1 MSRKKHVLPISYSQH
16 FRIMRDK
23 YDFKHIRFHDLRR
36 SCATLLYENG
46 VDMKAIQEWSGHNT
60 ISTTMNIYTHINY
73 KNKVTAANAIIR
85 LLPDTKKNP
94 LQQPT
99 KSEFPIGTCG

>member
-1 MSRKKHVLPISYSQH
+1 MHNILYFLH

-46 VDMKAIQEWSGHNT
+46 VDMKAIQEWLGHNT
-60 ISTTMNIYTHINY
+60 ISTTMNIYAHLNY
-73 KNKVTAANAIIR
+73 KNKVTAANAIIG
-85 LLPDTKKNP
+85 LLPDTKKEPAPATN
-94 LQQPT
+94 
-99 KSEFPIGTCG
+99 